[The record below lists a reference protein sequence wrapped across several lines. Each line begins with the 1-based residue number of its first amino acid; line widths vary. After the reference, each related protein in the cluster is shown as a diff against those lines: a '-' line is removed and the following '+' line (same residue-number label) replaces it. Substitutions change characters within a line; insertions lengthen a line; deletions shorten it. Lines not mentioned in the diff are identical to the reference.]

1 MASCVAGESVFT
13 SISQTALKSIHTC
26 LEQVEMLI
34 GKRERVQ
41 DVRQVWKRETD
52 FSDWLVTEEGV
63 TLLAEELG
71 IEIENLTRESRPGDY
86 PCDVVGNLLGDEN
99 HIVVIEN
106 QYGKTNHDHL
116 GKLLTYAA
124 VHKAMTGI
132 WISETISDDHRQ
144 VIDWLNENTP
154 TNVSLYLVGLRLYRI
169 GNSPVAPQLD
179 VVCRP
184 NLTVKETKSGLTQAD
199 LERHAWR
206 RRMWI
211 EIHEEIKS
219 AKPPFRLQRPGD
231 THGSGIS
238 IGRAGFY
245 LNLLLT
251 PKNGSI
257 GIELSITVSW
267 KDEAFASLQ
276 AQSAAIEAELGS
288 TLQWMPLPGK
298 KSARVLL
305 EAKIDPRRPENERQ
319 VREWFAVNS
328 IKMFKAFKRRVLAL
342 SEPADAERDPEVNF

>member
-1 MASCVAGESVFT
+1 M
-13 SISQTALKSIHTC
+13 I
-26 LEQVEMLI
+26 I

-52 FSDWLVTEEGV
+52 FSDWLVTEDGV

-71 IEIENLTRESRPGDY
+71 IEIENLNRESRPGDY
-86 PCDVVGNLLGDEN
+86 PCDIVGNLLGDEN

-154 TNVSLYLVGLRLYRI
+154 TNVNLYLVGLRLYRI
-169 GNSPVAPQLD
+169 GISPVAPQLD

-184 NLTVKETKSGLTQAD
+184 NLAVKETKSGLTQAD
-199 LERHAWR
+199 QERHAWR

-211 EIHEEIKS
+211 DIQEAIR
-219 AKPPFRLQRPGD
+219 ALKPPFRLQRPGSD
-231 THGSGIS
+231 HWSSIS
-238 IGRAGFY
+238 IGRAGFQ
-245 LNLLLT
+245 LNMLLT
-251 PKNGSI
+251 PRNESI
-257 GIELSITVSW
+257 GIDLYITVTW
-267 KDEAFASLQ
+267 KSAALDALQ
-276 AQSAAIEAELGS
+276 AQSASIEAELGS
-288 TLQWMPLPGK
+288 ALQWMPLPGK
-298 KSARVLL
+298 KTARVLL
-305 EAKIDPRRPENERQ
+305 EAKIDPRKPENEPQ

-328 IKMFKAFKRRVLAL
+328 VKMFKAFKSRVLAL
-342 SEPADAERDPEVNF
+342 VEPSEIEGASGSSSMSPSPAIMESYDSEESPD